1 MFMAGKR
8 FEKKKQ
14 RRKGGN
20 VLLNLLL
27 VLCIGVMLFCGY
39 KLVTSYLEYK
49 VGDDAY
55 ASITAGAVKKKQAVS
70 PNSGENSASSG
81 DSEQDTDEPLDV
93 DFSVLSAMN
102 ADVAAWI
109 YSADTVID
117 YPVVQ
122 GSDNVYY
129 LDHIFDG
136 TYNKLGTLFVDCRN
150 APGFSD
156 WNTIIYGHNMN
167 NGSMFASLTN
177 YTKQAYYEAHPEMF
191 LVTPNG
197 TFRLELFSG
206 YVTPSDSDAYTFSF
220 ADASAFS
227 EFLEN
232 IRARSDFDSPVSVE
246 ASDRIVTL
254 STCTYDFEDARYV
267 VHGKLVPVAD

>member
-1 MFMAGKR
+1 M
-8 FEKKKQ
+8 
-14 RRKGGN
+14 
-20 VLLNLLL
+20 
-27 VLCIGVMLFCGY
+27 
-39 KLVTSYLEYK
+39 
-49 VGDDAY
+49 
-55 ASITAGAVKKKQAVS
+55 
-70 PNSGENSASSG
+70 
-81 DSEQDTDEPLDV
+81 
-93 DFSVLSAMN
+93 LSAMN

-191 LVTPNG
+191 LVTPDG

-227 EFLEN
+227 EFLES

-246 ASDRIVTL
+246 VSDRIVTL

-267 VHGKLVPVAD
+267 VHGKLVQVAD